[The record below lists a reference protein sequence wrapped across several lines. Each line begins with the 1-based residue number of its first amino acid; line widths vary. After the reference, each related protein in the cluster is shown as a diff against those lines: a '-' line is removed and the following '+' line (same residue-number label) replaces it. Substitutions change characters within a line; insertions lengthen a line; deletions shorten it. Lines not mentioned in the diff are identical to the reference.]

1 MTINERM
8 AIRER
13 QIREQMYKRVGRN
26 QLKQYYMH
34 FLILAYNMFD
44 DPELGSSVMPGSVN
58 GNEFITF
65 AVYKKKGMDKQRS
78 ITVRED
84 SYACIVRDEFNSI
97 IKFIKDNQ
105 YASTRNSQENLPAT
119 VGNK

>member
-34 FLILAYNMFD
+34 FLILSYNMFD
-44 DPELGSSVMPGSVN
+44 DPELGSYVMPGSVN

-65 AVYKKKGMDKQRS
+65 AVYKKKVMDKQRS

-105 YASTRNSQENLPAT
+105 YSSTRNSQENLPAT

>member
-1 MTINERM
+1 MTIEERM
-8 AIRER
+8 AIREK

-44 DPELGSSVMPGSVN
+44 DTELGSYVMPGSVN

-65 AVYKKKGMDKQRS
+65 SVYNKKCKGELRS
-78 ITVRED
+78 ITVSED
-84 SYACIVRDEFNSI
+84 SYAYVVRDEFNSI
-97 IKFIKDNQ
+97 IKFIKQNQ
-105 YASTRNSQENLPAT
+105 YANSRNSQENLPAT
-119 VGNK
+119 IGNQ